1 MHFYPKARQRRL
13 SISHPAVRS
22 SRLKFLKLTGLNFV
36 LLQLLF
42 LALFSYLF
50 GSLFHQT
57 DHIHNINVVFVD
69 YDGGLIGTAVRQAY
83 QQLQGEGFPTLIE
96 QPPQRYES
104 PTILQSVV
112 CNIDYWAALYTT
124 PNATDRLATAL
135 TGGTAASSYNQSDVL
150 IYIWNEAR
158 YSTIAD
164 SAVAGSLEK
173 LSESARLAYSQ
184 LNGTG
189 AVQTLPATD
198 TAAVE
203 VFTSPWTLT
212 SVDIQPTTQGSRL
225 IYNTL
230 VFILVLIQDFFF
242 LGTVNGLYA
251 QLNLWI
257 KLSPKRMVIFRL
269 LLSAAYTFVGSLCV
283 TGSIWAFRKG
293 WHVNGNQF
301 VLTWISIWLFGHLNF
316 LTLDV
321 FTVWLPPPFVPMA
334 LITWIVLNVTS
345 ILLPFELS
353 PAFYQWGYALPAHAL
368 YQILIDIWSGG
379 CNPQLDYALPVL
391 FAYELSSLALS
402 CIGVYRR
409 SHLAFV
415 ANEGEEKKLQEC
427 IATTLAEEPADLE
440 KTSSRREDRSS
451 EGTAPTDE
459 ESALEPAAPM
469 RKLSTVASSPA
480 ERQELAERI
489 TRETSRFRLERGTR
503 STDRGPTFDL
513 VGE

>member
-1 MHFYPKARQRRL
+1 MMQFYPKARQRRL
-13 SISHPAVRS
+13 SISNPAVRR
-22 SRLKFLKLTGLNFV
+22 SRLQFLKLAGLNFA

-50 GSLFHQT
+50 GSLFRQT

-83 QQLQGEGFPTLIE
+83 QQLEGEGFPTLIE
-96 QPPQRYES
+96 RSPQQFES
-104 PTILQSVV
+104 PAILQSAV

-124 PNATDRLATAL
+124 PNASGRLATAL
-135 TGGTAASSYNQSDVL
+135 TGGDAASYNQSDVL

-158 YSTIAD
+158 YSTVAD
-164 SAVAGSLEK
+164 SAIASNLDNLSQTARVA
-173 LSESARLAYSQ
+173 YYQ

-189 AVQTLPATD
+189 ALQTLPRTD
-198 TAAVE
+198 VAAVE
-203 VFTSPWTLT
+203 VFASPWTLT
-212 SVDIQPTTQGSRL
+212 AVDIQPTTQGSRL

-230 VFILVLIQDFFF
+230 VFILILIQDFFF

-251 QLNLWI
+251 QLNLWT
-257 KLSPKRMVIFRL
+257 KLSPKRMVTFRL
-269 LLSAAYTFVGSLCV
+269 LLSAAYTFVGSLCAA
-283 TGSIWAFRKG
+283 GSIWAFRKG

-301 VLTWISIWLFGHLNF
+301 VLTWMAIWLFGHLNF

-353 PAFYQWGYALPAHAL
+353 PAFYQWAYALPAHAL
-368 YQILIDIWSGG
+368 YQVLIDIWSGG

-391 FAYELSSLALS
+391 FAYELSSLTLS

-427 IATTLAEEPADLE
+427 IAATLAEKDEPAVLE
-440 KTSSRREDRSS
+440 KSTPRREDEAG
-451 EGTAPTDE
+451 EGAAPTDE
-459 ESALEPAAPM
+459 ETTLESGAPM
-469 RKLSTVASSPA
+469 RRLSTIPTST
-480 ERQELAERI
+480 ERQELVDRI
-489 TRETSRFRLERGTR
+489 TQETSRLRRERTV
-503 STDRGPTFDL
+503 DRGPRFDL

>member
-1 MHFYPKARQRRL
+1 MQFYPKARQRRL
-13 SISHPAVRS
+13 SISHPTVRR
-22 SRLKFLKLTGLNFV
+22 SRLQFLKLTGLNFV

-50 GSLFHQT
+50 GSLFRQT

-69 YDGGLIGTAVRQAY
+69 YDGGLIGTAVRRAY
-83 QQLQGEGFPTLIE
+83 QQLEGEGFPTLIE
-96 QPPQRYES
+96 RSPQQFES
-104 PTILQSVV
+104 PTTLQSAV
-112 CNIDYWAALYTT
+112 CNIDYWAAIYTT
-124 PNATDRLATAL
+124 PDASNRLATAL
-135 TGGTAASSYNQSDVL
+135 TGGAAASSYNQSDVL

-158 YSTIAD
+158 YSTVAD
-164 SAVAGSLEK
+164 SAVAGNLDK
-173 LSESARLAYSQ
+173 LSQAARIAYSQ

-189 AVQTLPATD
+189 ALQTLPATD
-198 TAAVE
+198 VAAVE

-212 SVDIQPTTQGSRL
+212 SVDIQPTIQGSRL

-230 VFILVLIQDFFF
+230 VFILILIQDFFF

-257 KLSPKRMVIFRL
+257 KLSPKRMVTFRL
-269 LLSAAYTFVGSLCV
+269 LLSAAYTFIGSLCA

-301 VLTWISIWLFGHLNF
+301 VLTWMAIWLFGHLNF

-353 PAFYQWGYALPAHAL
+353 PAFYQWAYALPAHAL

-391 FAYELSSLALS
+391 FAYELSSLLLS
-402 CIGVYRR
+402 CVGVYRR

-427 IATTLAEEPADLE
+427 IAATLAEREEPAELE
-440 KTSSRREDRSS
+440 KTRSRREDQPG
-451 EGTAPTDE
+451 EGAAPTDE

-469 RKLSTVASSPA
+469 RRLSTIPTSTV
-480 ERQELAERI
+480 ERQELVERI
-489 TRETSRFRLERGTR
+489 TRETSRLRHERAV
-503 STDRGPTFDL
+503 DRGPRFDL